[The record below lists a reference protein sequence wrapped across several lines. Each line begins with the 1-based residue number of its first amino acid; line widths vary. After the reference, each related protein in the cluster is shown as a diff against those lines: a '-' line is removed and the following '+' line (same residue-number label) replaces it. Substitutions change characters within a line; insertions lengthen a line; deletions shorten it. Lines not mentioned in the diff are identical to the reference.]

1 MAAVVVDSQDSVN
14 VVVVVAD
21 KLLCSFVVEEDL
33 GAEVVVGPVGLEA
46 LAVVVEKIVQVE
58 EHRE

>member
-1 MAAVVVDSQDSVN
+1 MAAVVVDSQDSAN

-33 GAEVVVGPVGLEA
+33 VAEVVVEPVGLEA
-46 LAVVVEKIVQVE
+46 PAVVVEKLVQVE
-58 EHRE
+58 EHPE